1 MKKLLTLFTLLLTV
15 CSGAWAEEPTHANP
29 ALVTVANRTFL
40 DLSKTPSNVTVN
52 ATDLYSNYG
61 PGYFISHKE
70 DNLADSWWN
79 FTGTFKSSSGTYTN
93 VSGAVGF
100 HAEGTTSSDEFYAKL
115 QTRTG
120 NGYMNQIDFYV
131 TGTTSIGFQWKNGGT
146 SNKYLTFTIYEMDV
160 TGETA
165 SDKANPTT
173 VDGTTTSNS
182 DQYDVS
188 GTLDGSKYYHIV
200 ATPLGTSNINI
211 YGITFKHDL
220 TPTAPTFSPAS
231 GEVEQGKTVSV
242 TSSNADNI
250 YYAWSNTE
258 NEPATPALWSN
269 VAATAGVGNVPVPG
283 DVTGTRYLYAYG
295 KNDVS
300 GTIAH
305 VTYTIVEPK
314 TPTSLAFNEPTTSVA
329 EGSKVTNVA
338 TLSPA
343 IDGAIVTYSSDD
355 ESIATVDE
363 NTGEVTGVAAGSTTI
378 RANYAGN
385 STYSSSTANYTI
397 TVLATWTR
405 NDNHTL
411 PTSVLNLSDAASAST
426 TLGINWTKDRP
437 YFGND
442 GADNYVVVAPYC
454 VYYQGGENL
463 TWSLPTSANSATN
476 TWSSTDVFK
485 GSSYYTQESSKARN
499 ATVRQDRPGNYYR
512 YRVTG
517 VSKVKLLCKASGVN
531 LTLAAFLVSAE
542 EAANKTT
549 QFVRDNTSSEKVLT
563 LDGLNPANEYLIT
576 IDNSYNNTST
586 TNSQIYELAFF
597 YDDAIEVYQPV
608 TVSALGY
615 ATFAPNL
622 DVDFTGTSIEA
633 YKATVDET
641 TVDFTKV
648 NVVPAKTGVL
658 LYADGGAS
666 VNVPVSTKSTDDF
679 TGNKLVRGTGASLTY
694 VEGTTEYY
702 ILSNE
707 SAGVGFYKANGN
719 VVSINKAY
727 LDLTNTGGAKSF
739 VLPYSETDGIRSIE
753 NGKLRTENSD
763 YYNLAGQ
770 RVGKD
775 YKGIVIVNGKK
786 YLRK

>member
-40 DLSKTPSNVTVN
+40 DLSKTPSNVTVDE
-52 ATDLYSNYG
+52 TYLYSNYG
-61 PGYFISHKE
+61 PGYFIAHKN
-70 DNLADSWWN
+70 DDLSDSWWN
-79 FTGTFKSSSGTYTN
+79 FTGTFKSTSSSYSN

-100 HAEGTTSSDEFYAKL
+100 HTPGSSSSDEFYGKL
-115 QTRTG
+115 QMRTG
-120 NGYMNQIDFYV
+120 DGYMTQMDFYV
-131 TGTTSIGFQWKNGGT
+131 TGTTSIGFQWKNGGK
-146 SNKYLTFTIYEMDV
+146 SNKYITFTIYEMDV

-173 VDGTTTSNS
+173 VDGTTTSS
-182 DQYDVS
+182 DDQYDVS
-188 GTLDGSKYYHIV
+188 GTLNGSKYYHIV

-220 TPTAPTFSPAS
+220 TPTAPTFSPES

-242 TSSNADNI
+242 TSSYADNI
-250 YYAWSNTE
+250 YYAWSATE
-258 NEPATPALWSN
+258 SEPATPASWSYVACTDN
-269 VAATAGVGNVPVPG
+269 VGEVPVPD
-283 DVTGTRYLYAYG
+283 DVTGTYYLYAYG

-305 VTYTIVEPK
+305 ATYTIVEPK

-329 EGSKVTNVA
+329 EDSKVTNVA

-343 IDGAIVTYSSDD
+343 IDGAIITYSSDD

-378 RANYAGN
+378 RANYGGN

-397 TVLATWTR
+397 TVLQTWTR

-411 PTSVLNLSDAASAST
+411 PTSVLNLSDATSAST
-426 TLGINWTKDRP
+426 TLGINWKKDRP

-463 TWSLPTSANSATN
+463 TWSLPTSANSGTS

-485 GSSYYTQESSKARN
+485 GSSYYTQESSKARY
-499 ATVRQDRPGNYYR
+499 ASARQDRTNNYYR

-531 LTLAAFLVSAE
+531 LTLAAFLVSAG
-542 EAANKTT
+542 EAANITT
-549 QFVRDNTSSEKVLT
+549 QFVRDNTSSDKVLT

-576 IDNSYNNTST
+576 IDNSYNNTSN
-586 TNSQIYELAFF
+586 TNSLIYELAFF

-633 YKATVDET
+633 YKATVDGT

-658 LYADGGAS
+658 LYANGGAS
-666 VNVPVSTKSTDDF
+666 VNVPVATADADDF
-679 TGNKLVRGTGASLTY
+679 TGNKLVRGDGTTSLTY
-694 VEGTTEYY
+694 EENTAEYY
-702 ILSNE
+702 ILANE
-707 SAGVGFYKANGN
+707 TAGIGFYKANGN
-719 VVSINKAY
+719 VVATNKAY
-727 LDLTNTGGAKSF
+727 LDLTGTNAKAFALPGG
-739 VLPYSETDGIRSIE
+739 ETDGIKSVQGSRFTV
-753 NGKLRTENSD
+753 NGEA
-763 YYNLAGQ
+763 YNLAGQ

-786 YLRK
+786 IVRK

>member
-1 MKKLLTLFTLLLTV
+1 MKKLLTLFTLLLCV

-61 PGYFISHKE
+61 PGYFIAHK
-70 DNLADSWWN
+70 DDDLSDSWWN
-79 FTGTFKSSSGTYTN
+79 FTGTFKSSSSSYSN

-100 HAEGTTSSDEFYAKL
+100 HTPGSSGEFYAKL
-115 QTRTG
+115 QMRTG
-120 NGYMNQIDFYV
+120 SGYMTQMDFYV

-146 SNKYLTFTIYEMDV
+146 SNKYITFTIYEMDV

-173 VDGTTTSNS
+173 VDGTTTSKN

-200 ATPLGTSNINI
+200 ATPLGESNINI

-220 TPTAPTFSPAS
+220 TPTAPTFSPES

-242 TSSNADNI
+242 TSSYADNI
-250 YYAWSNTE
+250 YYAWSATE
-258 NEPATPALWSN
+258 SEPATPASWSYVACTDN
-269 VAATAGVGNVPVPG
+269 VGEVPVPD
-283 DVTGTRYLYAYG
+283 DVTGTYYLYAYG

-300 GTIAH
+300 GTIAYA
-305 VTYTIVEPK
+305 TYTIVEPK

-338 TLSPA
+338 TLTPA
-343 IDGAIVTYSSDD
+343 IDGAIITFSSDD
-355 ESIATVDE
+355 KSIATVDE

-378 RANYAGN
+378 RANYGGN

-397 TVLATWTR
+397 TVLQTWTR
-405 NDNHTL
+405 HDNHTL

-426 TLGINWTKDRP
+426 TLGINWQKDRP

-454 VYYQGGENL
+454 VYSQNGENL
-463 TWSLPTSANSATN
+463 TWSLPTSANSSTS

-485 GSSYYTQESSKARN
+485 GSSYYTQESNKARY
-499 ATVRQDRPGNYYR
+499 ATVRQDKSGNYYR

-517 VSKVKLLCKASGVN
+517 VTKVKLLCNPKGVN
-531 LTLAAFLVSAE
+531 LTLGAFLVTDGTP
-542 EAANKTT
+542 ANNTLL
-549 QFVRDNTSSEKVLT
+549 FVRNNTNTTNVLT
-563 LDGLNPANEYLIT
+563 IDALDPAKEYLVT
-576 IDNSYNNTST
+576 IDNSYSNTT
-586 TNSQIYELAFF
+586 DTQSQIYELAFF
-597 YDDAIEVYQPV
+597 YDDAIEVFQPV

-633 YKATVDET
+633 YKATVDGT

-658 LYADGGAS
+658 LYADEGAS
-666 VNVPVSTKSTDDF
+666 VNVPVATTAADDF

-694 VEGTTEYY
+694 EENVTEYY
-702 ILSNE
+702 ILANE
-707 SAGVGFYKANGN
+707 TAGIGFYKANGN
-719 VVSINKAY
+719 VVATNKAY

-739 VLPYSETDGIRSIE
+739 VLPGGETDGIRSIE
-753 NGKLRTENSD
+753 NSELRIENSD

-786 YLRK
+786 MLNK